1 MQIKKLLIVVAVLLT
16 SITIKPAFAIDD
28 GAYLIGR
35 STSYVNPLTG
45 ASEDGGTNITLGESM
60 VSSIVEG
67 QLLLEQVN
75 GKIYITIGL
84 GLASNVSNVRIKTMN
99 SSGSFSNASATIT
112 GSSSANGDTVKHY
125 RIQINSLSDYISPI
139 LYVTPMGRDV
149 QFFIKLNQGSITA
162 GTGVYTSQMV
172 PSSSSSSSSSDTSTS
187 SSSNGNNSTSS
198 SNSTSSTNGN
208 SQDVATTGGQTD
220 GSSSEQTPEVDAPV
234 VTVGQV
240 TKDTL
245 FEGVTGLTNYVIGDD
260 GKVDD
265 KKEMTAENLLSQNRQ
280 TASSSNSNLLIIAAV
295 IVVVIAMTGGI
306 YYVKKVKK

>member
-45 ASEDGGTNITLGESM
+45 TSEDGGTNITLGESM

-75 GKIYITIGL
+75 GKIYVTIGL

-99 SSGSFSNASATIT
+99 SSGSFSNASATVT

-125 RIQINSLSDYISPI
+125 RIQMNSLNDYISPI

-162 GTGVYTSQMV
+162 GTGIYSSQMI
-172 PSSSSSSSSSDTSTS
+172 PSSSSSSSDTSTS
-187 SSSNGNNSTSS
+187 SSSGGNSAASS

-208 SQDVATTGGQTD
+208 NQDTTTVSGQTD
-220 GSSSEQTPEVDAPV
+220 SSSSEQTQEVDAPV
-234 VTVGQV
+234 ETVGQV

-265 KKEMTAENLLSQNRQ
+265 KKEMTAENLLAQTKQ
-280 TASSSNSNLLIIAAV
+280 TASSSNSNLLIVAAV
-295 IVVVIAMTGGI
+295 IVVVIAVTGGI

>member
-16 SITIKPAFAIDD
+16 SITFKPAFAIDD

-75 GKIYITIGL
+75 GKIYVTIGL

-99 SSGSFSNASATIT
+99 SSGSFSNAGATVT

-125 RIQINSLSDYISPI
+125 RIQMNSLNDYISPI

-162 GTGVYTSQMV
+162 GTGVYTSQMI
-172 PSSSSSSSSSDTSTS
+172 PSSSSSSRS
-187 SSSNGNNSTSS
+187 SSSGGNSALSS
-198 SNSTSSTNGN
+198 SNSPSLTNGN
-208 SQDVATTGGQTD
+208 SQDTTTASGQTD
-220 GSSSEQTPEVDAPV
+220 SSSSEPTQEVEVPAA
-234 VTVGQV
+234 TVGQV
-240 TKDTL
+240 SKETL
-245 FEGVTGLTNYVIGDD
+245 FEGVMGLTNYIIGKD

-265 KKEMTAENLLSQNRQ
+265 KKEMTAKNLLVQ
-280 TASSSNSNLLIIAAV
+280 TKQTSSSSNSNLLIIAAV
-295 IVVVIAMTGGI
+295 IVVVIAMSGGI
-306 YYVKKVKK
+306 YYVKKAKK

>member
-75 GKIYITIGL
+75 GKIYVTIGL

-99 SSGSFSNASATIT
+99 SSGSFSSAGATVT
-112 GSSSANGDTVKHY
+112 GSNSANGDTVKHY
-125 RIQINSLSDYISPI
+125 RIQMNSLNDYISPI

-162 GTGVYTSQMV
+162 GTGVYTSQMI
-172 PSSSSSSSSSDTSTS
+172 PSSSSSSSDTSTS
-187 SSSNGNNSTSS
+187 SSSGGNSASGS
-198 SNSTSSTNGN
+198 SNSPSSINGN
-208 SQDVATTGGQTD
+208 SQDITTASGQTD
-220 GSSSEQTPEVDAPV
+220 SSSSEPTQEVEVPAT
-234 VTVGQV
+234 TVGQV
-240 TKDTL
+240 SKDTL
-245 FEGVTGLTNYVIGDD
+245 FEGVTGLTNYIIGED

-265 KKEMTAENLLSQNRQ
+265 KKEMTAKNLLVQ
-280 TASSSNSNLLIIAAV
+280 TKQTSSSSNSNLLIIAAV
-295 IVVVIAMTGGI
+295 IVVVIAMSGGI
-306 YYVKKVKK
+306 YYVKKAKK

>member
-1 MQIKKLLIVVAVLLT
+1 MQIKKLLIVITVLLT
-16 SITIKPAFAIDD
+16 AITIKPAFTLDD

-45 ASEDGGTNITLGESM
+45 ATEDGGTNITLGESM

-75 GKIYITIGL
+75 GKVYVTIGL

-99 SSGSFSNASATIT
+99 SSGSFSNANATVT
-112 GSSSANGDTVKHY
+112 GSSSANGDTVNHY
-125 RIQINSLSDYISPI
+125 RIQMNSLNDYISPI

-149 QFFIKLNQGSITA
+149 QFFIKLNQSSITV
-162 GTGVYTSQMV
+162 GTGVYTSQMI
-172 PSSSSSSSSSDTSTS
+172 PSSSSSSTSGSS
-187 SSSNGNNSTSS
+187 STSS

-208 SQDVATTGGQTD
+208 RQDIAT
-220 GSSSEQTPEVDAPV
+220 SSEQTADSTSEQTQEVETPTV
-234 VTVGQV
+234 MVGQV

-245 FEGVTGLTNYVIGDD
+245 FEGITGLTNYVIGED
-260 GKVDD
+260 GKVDPE
-265 KKEMTAENLLSQNRQ
+265 KEMIAKNLLAQNKSI
-280 TASSSNSNLLIIAAV
+280 TENDNSNLLIIATII
-295 IVVVIAMTGGI
+295 IVLVASGGI